1 MSHHEE
7 AKKKVPAKPAP
18 AAGKAAGAAKSA
30 ASRSPNTG
38 KVSK

>member
-18 AAGKAAGAAKSA
+18 AAGKAAASKSA
-30 ASRSPNTG
+30 ASRAPNQG
-38 KVSK
+38 KTAK